1 MDLIH
6 CNTKLGCLIFR
17 LLGPFAIQL
26 GLSTRKINMI
36 TLFFVFQIEK
46 TVDQMANVPQSFVD
60 LIKAYF
66 RWCNF
71 YTWEEQI
78 IINLFK
84 VMIIFFQEFRNKK
97 LFPDEGAYR

>member
-1 MDLIH
+1 
-6 CNTKLGCLIFR
+6 
-17 LLGPFAIQL
+17 
-26 GLSTRKINMI
+26 
-36 TLFFVFQIEK
+36 
-46 TVDQMANVPQSFVD
+46 MANVPQSFVD

>member
-1 MDLIH
+1 
-6 CNTKLGCLIFR
+6 
-17 LLGPFAIQL
+17 
-26 GLSTRKINMI
+26 
-36 TLFFVFQIEK
+36 
-46 TVDQMANVPQSFVD
+46 MANVPQSFVD

-84 VMIIFFQEFRNKK
+84 VMIIYFKNLGIKSCFLMKGLIGRCIGN
-97 LFPDEGAYR
+97 R